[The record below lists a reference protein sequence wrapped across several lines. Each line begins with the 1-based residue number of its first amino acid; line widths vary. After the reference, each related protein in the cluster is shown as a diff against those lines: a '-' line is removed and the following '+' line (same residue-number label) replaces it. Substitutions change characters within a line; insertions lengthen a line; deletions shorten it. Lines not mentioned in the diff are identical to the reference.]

1 MTNAWPA
8 VAVRETRDG
17 GRELSLEDWLSL
29 DEDEAGEW
37 IDGVLVDE
45 EVPDYTHELTISW
58 LIRAVGFWLSGRGY
72 LVGSETKVLTTP
84 RTGRKPDLSL
94 ILPGSKPP
102 PAAGPLRTAPDVV
115 VEVVTP
121 TPRDERR
128 DRIEKLD
135 EYASFGVRYY
145 WLVDPALSAFEI
157 FERTAQGNYQRLVG
171 VTGGR
176 IESVPGC
183 TGLTLDVDALWA
195 ELTRNSDPPRS

>member
-1 MTNAWPA
+1 MTNAWPS
-8 VAVRETRDG
+8 VAVREKREST
-17 GRELSLEDWLSL
+17 RELSLEDWLAL

-37 IDGVLVDE
+37 IDGVLVEE

-72 LVGSETKVLTTP
+72 LVGAETKMLTTP
-84 RTGRKPDLSL
+84 RTGRRPDLSL

-102 PAAGPLRTAPDVV
+102 PAAGPLLAPPDAV

-183 TGLTLDVDALWA
+183 SGLVLDIDALWA
-195 ELTRNSDPPRS
+195 ELVRNSDPPQR